1 MTKLETRL
9 KLECGLMTNWGF
21 GFQSSL
27 AAAAPVRQHV
37 LRISGSAAG
46 RLTERS
52 GRETVVVIN
61 AADAEG
67 ECGEEFVFFVGL
79 DSEQGYRVNNSE

>member
-9 KLECGLMTNWGF
+9 KLECGLMTNWG
-21 GFQSSL
+21 L
-27 AAAAPVRQHV
+27 ASGAPVRQRV
-37 LRISGSAAG
+37 LRISGSATG